1 MSELCLVVALVLL
14 FFAAKLKI
22 ANMKFDEIL
31 DAFWQ
36 VFKYT
41 WLFLLILCF
50 WPLLF
55 IALIIG
61 TVFLGPINGIK
72 RLFK

>member
-1 MSELCLVVALVLL
+1 MR
-14 FFAAKLKI
+14 FG
-22 ANMKFDEIL
+22 EIL

-50 WPLLF
+50 WPLLP

-61 TVFLGPINGIK
+61 TVIFGPIGGIK
-72 RLFK
+72 KLFK